1 MAAKDSKTRKKIP
14 TSFICL
20 LIACIIELVIGILL
34 LINPVGFTAAI
45 VTVAGLALIVWG
57 VFCAI
62 RYFKTSPAEASQHQE
77 LAKGFGAILLGGIC
91 VFQFNWLVM
100 ATPLLG
106 GAYGLAILAAGV
118 FKTQR
123 AVDLLRLKRQF
134 WYIAAAGALVAL
146 VMGFIV
152 LLNPF
157 TSSFLWIFIAIALLA
172 TGAIDIVALCL
183 SPRER
188 PVKTQIV
195 MNEKGAVETVS
206 VKNAPE
212 AAAALEEPASI
223 PAPVPSPASAPTPA
237 QTTETSK

>member
-1 MAAKDSKTRKKIP
+1 MAAKTSTPRKGP
-14 TSFICL
+14 SSFVCL

-45 VTVAGLALIVWG
+45 VTVAGLALIAWG
-57 VFCAI
+57 ALRAI
-62 RYFKTSPAEASQHQE
+62 RYFKTPPAEASQRQE
-77 LAKGFGAILLGGIC
+77 LAKGLGAILLGGIC

-106 GAYGLAILAAGV
+106 GAYALAILAGGV

-134 WYIAAAGALVAL
+134 WYIAGIGALLAL

-157 TSSFLWIFIAIALLA
+157 TSSFLWIFIAITLLA

-188 PVKTQIV
+188 PIKTQIV
-195 MNEKGAVETVS
+195 MNEKGDVETVT

-212 AAAALEEPASI
+212 AQHEIATA
-223 PAPVPSPASAPTPA
+223 APVPTEAPT
-237 QTTETSK
+237 TTTAEVPTTKEA

>member
-1 MAAKDSKTRKKIP
+1 MAAKPSKPRKAP
-14 TSFICL
+14 SSFVCL
-20 LIACIIELVIGILL
+20 LIACIIELVIGVLL

-45 VTVAGLALIVWG
+45 VTVAGLALIAWG
-57 VFCAI
+57 VLHAI
-62 RYFKTSPAEASQHQE
+62 RYFRTPAAEAAQRQE
-77 LAKGFGAILLGGIC
+77 LAKGLGAILLGGIC

-106 GAYGLAILAAGV
+106 GAYGLAILAGGV

-134 WYIAAAGALVAL
+134 WYIAGIGALLAL

-157 TSSFLWIFIAIALLA
+157 TSSFLWTFIAITLLV
-172 TGAIDIVALCL
+172 TGAVDIAALCL

-188 PVKTQIV
+188 PIKTQIV
-195 MNEKGAVETVS
+195 MNEKGDVETVT
-206 VKNAPE
+206 VKNAKATDDLAKIAPVPAEPLKAE
-212 AAAALEEPASI
+212 AAAGKEA
-223 PAPVPSPASAPTPA
+223 
-237 QTTETSK
+237 